1 MYTVSF
7 IDEFSRNIWIYSLE
21 NKSKFFD
28 IFKEFKA
35 LLENQTK
42 KTIKCRGNIM
52 VENYVGI
59 NLKGFVRSM
68 L

>member
-1 MYTVSF
+1 VYTVSF